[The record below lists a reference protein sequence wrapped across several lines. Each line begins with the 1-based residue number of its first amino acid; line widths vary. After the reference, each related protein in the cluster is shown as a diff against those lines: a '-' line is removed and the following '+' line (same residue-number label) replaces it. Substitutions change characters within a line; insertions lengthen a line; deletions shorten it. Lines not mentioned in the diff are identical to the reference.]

1 MKAGL
6 IILVICLVLLGV
18 FLIFYNFIVLTIE
31 KLTFKKKTAKKIY
44 QIAMD
49 HDYYLLNEVA
59 MKIGT
64 HTIHFDHILFGNK
77 YIYCIVTRHYNVGVN
92 GNFEDASWFNY
103 KINGKCKMMKN
114 PLRLNRERVDYFA
127 TAITSSKDMFVG
139 MLVVNDSCL
148 VSTIKGAGESDLILN
163 VKHLEKTIKDHENR
177 NDVSVIDPKML
188 ELLVKDIYGKCIK
201 K

>member
-1 MKAGL
+1 MKPGL
-6 IILVICLVLLGV
+6 IILVVFLVLLGL
-18 FLIFYNFIVLTIE
+18 FLIFYNFIHLSIE
-31 KLTFKKKTAKKIY
+31 KLTFKKKTAKRVY

-77 YIYCIVTRHYNVGVN
+77 YIYCIVSRYYNVGVN
-92 GNFEDASWFNY
+92 GNFEDVSWFNY
-103 KINGKCKMMKN
+103 KLNGKCKMMKN

-127 TAITSSKDMFVG
+127 TSITSSKDMFIA
-139 MLVVNDSCL
+139 MLAVNDSCL
-148 VSTIKGAGESDLILN
+148 VSDIKGASENDLIFN
-163 VKHLEKTIKDHENR
+163 VKNLEKIIKEHENR
-177 NDVSVIDPKML
+177 KDVSIIEPKML
-188 ELLVKDIYGKCIK
+188 EILVKDIYSKCIK